1 MFRGRNQDAGATDD
15 KRFVGK
21 YDRFWQE
28 RDICISPLSFTL
40 QDVKRQ
46 EKVVFRSKNSS
57 DRPPLPLEGQVGIAN
72 FVTNVPLQAPA
83 VHKCCRALR
92 TFVWLLFKMILFML
106 FLPRLSR
113 EGSLTNV
120 TLVFADKRIFW
131 VASGP
136 TVVFLQTVLI

>member
-1 MFRGRNQDAGATDD
+1 MFRGRNQDVGATDD

-21 YDRFWQE
+21 YESFWKD
-28 RDICISPLSFTL
+28 RDICISPLCFSL
-40 QDVKRQ
+40 QDVKRLF
-46 EKVVFRSKNSS
+46 FRSKNSS

-120 TLVFADKRIFW
+120 TLVFADERIFW